1 MLQSAY
7 HSSDNVLFFIY
18 QPLFISLC
26 LLFLF
31 IDPCSL
37 VFVSLSDPSLHII
50 CCQFSFA
57 VSSRSLSVLFFPQH
71 PDFFFDVVS
80 ISLSFPT
87 FTFPFTADG
96 ILLHLLADVTFKP

>member
-1 MLQSAY
+1 MIGHLCFSL
-7 HSSDNVLFFIY
+7 HTILLTMGF
-18 QPLFISLC
+18 PLFISLC
-26 LLFLF
+26 LLFSFLCSLF

-37 VFVSLSDPSLHII
+37 VLVH
-50 CCQFSFA
+50 CQIPLCISFA

-80 ISLSFPT
+80 ISLSFST